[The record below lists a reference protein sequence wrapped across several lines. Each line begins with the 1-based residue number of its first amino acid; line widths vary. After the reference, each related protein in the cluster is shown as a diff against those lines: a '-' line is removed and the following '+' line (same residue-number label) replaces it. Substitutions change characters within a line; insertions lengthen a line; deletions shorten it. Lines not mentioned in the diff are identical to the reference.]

1 MVEASP
7 PVLAK
12 KIIYY
17 KDNNFKERLYPAAEV
32 ININLDAFIQSI
44 SESSLDILE
53 RNECVEVDVDKI
65 VDTFFDRR
73 LGN

>member
-32 ININLDAFIQSI
+32 VNIDLDEFIQSI
-44 SESSLDILE
+44 SGSSLATSNSEENIE
-53 RNECVEVDVDKI
+53 EDVDAI

>member
-17 KDNNFKERLYPAAEV
+17 KDNNFKERLSPPAKV
-32 ININLDAFIQSI
+32 VNIDLDEFIQSI
-44 SESSLDILE
+44 SGSSLVIANTE
-53 RNECVEVDVDKI
+53 KNIEEDVDAI
-65 VDTFFDRR
+65 VDTFFDRQTVI
-73 LGN
+73 